1 MSNGSPRLGIIGAG
15 QLAQMSLAPAAALGI
30 DLRILASTG
39 SDSAAQY
46 FPVTIGD
53 YRDFETLW
61 EFAAQCDVITFEH
74 ELVPN
79 GHIRRLEELGKTVRP
94 SSRALHHA
102 QDKLHMRESFREA
115 GLPQPKWKAVHS
127 ASEIESFPVILKA
140 ISGGYDGRG
149 VRLVAST
156 SEAEMVLAQWGRAL
170 CEEVVTFDRELAIMV
185 ARSPHNQISTWATT
199 ETIQRDGICIE
210 TISPAP
216 NLDESTALQ
225 AQQIALAI
233 AEHIQLIGV
242 MAVELFDVD
251 GALIINEIALRP
263 HNSGHWTIEGSVT
276 SQFEQHIRAVLDLP
290 LGSTALTAK
299 WSVMGNLLGG
309 EKSDLYRP
317 YLHLFA
323 RDPYL
328 KVHNYAKEVRPG
340 RKVGH
345 VSAIGED
352 LELVRARVAHAI
364 KYISGESSE
373 TDE

>member
-1 MSNGSPRLGIIGAG
+1 MGNGSPRLGIIGAG

-30 DLRILASTG
+30 DLRILASAP

-53 YRDFETLW
+53 FRDFEVLQS
-61 EFAAQCDVITFEH
+61 FAAHCDVITFEH

-79 GHIRRLEELGKTVRP
+79 GHIRRLEELGKTIRP
-94 SSRALHHA
+94 SSKALLHA
-102 QDKLHMRESFREA
+102 QDKLRMRESFGEA
-115 GLPQPKWKAVHS
+115 GLPQPKWKAINN
-127 ASEIESFPVILKA
+127 ASEIESFPVVLKA

-149 VRLVAST
+149 VRVVST
-156 SEAEMVLAQWGRAL
+156 HAEAESVLAQWGRAL
-170 CEEVVTFDRELAIMV
+170 CEELIVFGRELAIMV
-185 ARSPHNQISTWATT
+185 ARSPHNQVSTWATT
-199 ETIQRDGICIE
+199 QTIQRDGICVE

-216 NLDESTALQ
+216 ELDESTAIQ

-251 GALIINEIALRP
+251 GNLLINEIALRP
-263 HNSGHWTIEGSVT
+263 HNSGHWTIEGSAT

-290 LGSTALTAK
+290 LGSTTMSANWA
-299 WSVMGNLLGG
+299 VMGNLLGG

-323 RDPYL
+323 RDPEL

-345 VSAIGED
+345 VCAIGED
-352 LELVRARVAHAI
+352 LEALRARVAHAI
-364 KYISGESSE
+364 DYISGAIQE
-373 TDE
+373 